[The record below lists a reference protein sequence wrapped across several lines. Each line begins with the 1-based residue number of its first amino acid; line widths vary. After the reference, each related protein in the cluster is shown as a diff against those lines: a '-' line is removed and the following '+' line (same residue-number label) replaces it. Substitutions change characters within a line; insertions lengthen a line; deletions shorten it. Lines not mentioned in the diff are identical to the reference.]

1 MLLRDVARNYTI
13 LRKKEML
20 NVRSMDNACFAWSV
34 IAALYIQLKVMWI
47 ENLHYTCVESRRY
60 PTSDNVQ
67 RHSVIRNNISINVY
81 SIEDKQILPL
91 WLIDNKMDKH
101 VNLLYLRDSRNDS
114 IRHFVWIKNLSR
126 LVRSQITGNENRKY
140 FCNR

>member
-47 ENLHYTCVESRRY
+47 ENPHYTCVESRRY

-67 RHSVIRNNISINVY
+67 RHSVIRNNVY

-91 WLIDNKMDKH
+91 CLTDNKMDKH